1 MLFANKPIIATL
13 LVRDEED
20 ILEFSVNKLVEQG
33 VEIII
38 ATDNDSKDSSKKIL
52 QKFKQVKII
61 IEEKELNHNQRK
73 WVTRMAKLAA
83 TEYDPSWIIHVDA
96 DEFWVG
102 LQNLHYENHDGYL
115 KVPTIYQH
123 PPVS

>member
-73 WVTRMAKLAA
+73 W
-83 TEYDPSWIIHVDA
+83 E
-96 DEFWVG
+96 
-102 LQNLHYENHDGYL
+102 
-115 KVPTIYQH
+115 
-123 PPVS
+123 